1 MAAVHHVHSNN
12 VSHRDIK
19 FENILLGDGNVP
31 KLSDFGFAVKRD
43 EKEPLHNTHCCS
55 YVYAAPEVL
64 KQLKYDG
71 KRADVWS
78 LGVMLFG
85 MLQGYLPYKATTAKE
100 ALEAQNKT
108 VYMRPNVSKAYTNL
122 LRGCL
127 RKNPDERLT
136 SDDIVNMDWLR
147 EE

>member
-1 MAAVHHVHSNN
+1 MVFKVCKISLWWQVIKSLVNLFCLN
-12 VSHRDIK
+12 FFRDLK
-19 FENILLGDGNVP
+19 LENILLADGNVP

-64 KQLKYDG
+64 KQQKYDG

-78 LGVMLFG
+78 LGVILFG
-85 MLQGYLPYKATTAKE
+85 MIQGYLPYKATTAKE

-108 VYMRPNVSKAYTNL
+108 IYMRPNVSVGQSYFAFVCFYK
-122 LRGCL
+122 
-127 RKNPDERLT
+127 E
-136 SDDIVNMDWLR
+136 VF
-147 EE
+147 